1 MDIVIVAFIVVA
13 ALIFLITQA
22 VKNINKLNNHNNKC
36 SCNCKNCNCQNK
48 HRKLI

>member
-1 MDIVIVAFIVVA
+1 MDIVIVAFIVGA

-22 VKNINKLNNHNNKC
+22 VKNINKLNNNKC
-36 SCNCKNCNCQNK
+36 SCDCKNCNCQNK